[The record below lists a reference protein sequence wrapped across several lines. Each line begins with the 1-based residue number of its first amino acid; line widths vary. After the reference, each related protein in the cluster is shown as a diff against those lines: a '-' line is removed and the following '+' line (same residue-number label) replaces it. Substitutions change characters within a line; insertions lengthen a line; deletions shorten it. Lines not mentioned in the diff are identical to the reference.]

1 MESSVELRLYVDAI
15 HQRSETLLREAGPN
29 GYAIA
34 TAVPELV
41 VVLDSHYVG
50 HEHTETVVVHL
61 ELAGRGPRA
70 LKIRTYEHAELP
82 VVHARRRSLLEHA
95 GQLQELLGQATN
107 ATVRVDVDE
116 LVLEAL

>member
-1 MESSVELRLYVDAI
+1 MESSVELRLYVDEVR
-15 HQRSETLLREAGPN
+15 QRSETLLREAGPN

-34 TAVPELV
+34 TAIPALG

-50 HEHTETVVVHL
+50 HEHTESVVVHL

-70 LKIRTYEHAELP
+70 VKIRTYDHAELP

-95 GQLQELLGQATN
+95 GQLQELVERATG

>member
-1 MESSVELRLYVDAI
+1 MESSVELRLSVGRRPVA
-15 HQRSETLLREAGPN
+15 SSTLLREAGPN

-34 TAVPELV
+34 TAVPALA

-50 HEHTETVVVHL
+50 HEHTRSVVVHL
-61 ELAGRGPRA
+61 ELAGGPGRE
-70 LKIRTYEHAELP
+70 LRIRTYEHGELP

-95 GQLQELLGQATN
+95 GVLQELLARATEEP
-107 ATVRVDVDE
+107 VSVDVDE